1 MHKSLQHTNHNEV
14 THVQRGWPCEWLVYN
29 SFRWVP
35 KFRNSWY
42 NQNWLLPNGN
52 TQHCWNFVG
61 SNFETSP
68 VQKLGTWTLLARM
81 ASGSKPKNNLR
92 CCQPVGVHPVWPQN
106 GVITWFFRQL
116 VPISGGKSDAKNH
129 EIFGIPHLARAS
141 TRASW
146 EKRSDPFG
154 SFVHGKRGYISDI
167 MGYRSIFN
175 HCLMG
180 IQGDIM
186 GIDNG

>member
-1 MHKSLQHTNHNEV
+1 MHKSLQHTNHDEL
-14 THVQRGWPCEWLVYN
+14 THVQRGWPCEWLVCN

-68 VQKLGTWTLLARM
+68 VQKLGTRTLLARM

-92 CCQPVGVHPVWPQN
+92 CCQPVGVHWVHPVWPQN
-106 GVITWFFRQL
+106 GVITWWQL
-116 VPISGGKSDAKNH
+116 VPISGGKVMRKTMRFFRDSK
-129 EIFGIPHLARAS
+129 F
-141 TRASW
+141 
-146 EKRSDPFG
+146 
-154 SFVHGKRGYISDI
+154 
-167 MGYRSIFN
+167 
-175 HCLMG
+175 
-180 IQGDIM
+180 
-186 GIDNG
+186 